1 MLLQTTPEASK
12 LIKRLNKLQASLES
26 LSSSNIEFEYSLG
39 AASPSWSQALAYDI
53 PMTPVR
59 YNSAAVSTPHSQLG
73 LATHSSAGLLTH
85 SLTYLLT
92 YLLTHLLTHSRTYLL
107 THALTYSLTHSL
119 VDRLSTIDVTK
130 LTTGQTD
137 LLQRA
142 YDSLS
147 DFFRLLQN
155 EPVSNRNDES
165 NALDRTT
172 IASPR

>member
-1 MLLQTTPEASK
+1 M
-12 LIKRLNKLQASLES
+12 
-26 LSSSNIEFEYSLG
+26 
-39 AASPSWSQALAYDI
+39 
-53 PMTPVR
+53 
-59 YNSAAVSTPHSQLG
+59 
-73 LATHSSAGLLTH
+73 
-85 SLTYLLT
+85 
-92 YLLTHLLTHSRTYLL
+92 
-107 THALTYSLTHSL
+107 
-119 VDRLSTIDVTK
+119 DRLSTIDVTK

>member
-92 YLLTHLLTHSRTYLL
+92 YSRTYLL
-107 THALTYSLTHSL
+107 THALTYLLTHLLTHS
-119 VDRLSTIDVTK
+119 RTH
-130 LTTGQTD
+130 
-137 LLQRA
+137 
-142 YDSLS
+142 SLIS
-147 DFFRLLQN
+147 G
-155 EPVSNRNDES
+155 
-165 NALDRTT
+165 
-172 IASPR
+172 

>member
-12 LIKRLNKLQASLES
+12 LIKRLNKLQASLEN
-26 LSSSNIEFEYSLG
+26 LSSSNIEFSVG
-39 AASPSWSQALAYDI
+39 ATSPSWSQALAYDI

-73 LATHSSAGLLTH
+73 LATHSPTG
-85 SLTYLLT
+85 
-92 YLLTHLLTHSRTYLL
+92 LLTHLLTHSL
-107 THALTYSLTHSL
+107 THSLTHVLTHSL

-130 LTTGQTD
+130 LTAGQTD

-142 YDSLS
+142 YDSLN

-155 EPVSNRNDES
+155 EPISNRNDES